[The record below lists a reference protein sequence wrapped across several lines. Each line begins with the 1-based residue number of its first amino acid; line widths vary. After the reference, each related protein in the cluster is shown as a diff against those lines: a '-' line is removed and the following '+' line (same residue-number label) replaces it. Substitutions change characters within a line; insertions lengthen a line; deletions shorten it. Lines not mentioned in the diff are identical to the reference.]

1 MVHRESLCVVN
12 NVVKKVVNKFH
23 GGIRLQKKKKRVV
36 LLATGGTIAGTAEDA
51 RQTTGYRA
59 GALGVGDAAP
69 RGAGAFRGGRGAGRA
84 DRRHR
89 QQGHGGGRPAPAGA
103 ACAGGPG
110 GDPETDGV
118 VITHGTDTME
128 ETAYFLQLT
137 LKTEKPVVLTG
148 AMRPAT
154 ALSADGPMNL
164 LEAVQLAADR
174 EARGLGV
181 LVVMDDEIHS
191 ARDVEKV
198 HTASLA
204 ALASPPFGPLGIF
217 AGGRPRLYRAPL
229 RRHTAASP
237 LFLPEP
243 SLPLPRVDILYTHAD
258 EDGALV
264 EAAVRAG
271 AQGLVYAGS
280 GMGSISAGA
289 EPALLLAARQ
299 GIAVVR
305 ASRTRAG
312 AVVPSLPQWEQ
323 AGFVSGDTLTP
334 EKARILLQLAL
345 LRTRDP
351 QEIQRLFDQL

>member
-1 MVHRESLCVVN
+1 MQKG
-12 NVVKKVVNKFH
+12 KKH
-23 GGIRLQKKKKRVV
+23 VV

-51 RQTTGYRA
+51 CQTTGYRA
-59 GALGVGDAAP
+59 GALGVKALLSAVPELSAVAGVRAEQIAAIDSKDLTEGVL
-69 RGAGAFRGGRGAGRA
+69 RRLARRA
-84 DRRHR
+84 QEVLD
-89 QQGHGGGRPAPAGA
+89 
-103 ACAGGPG
+103 
-110 GDPETDGV
+110 DPETDGV

-164 LEAVQLAADR
+164 FEAVQLAADR
-174 EARGLGV
+174 EACGLGV

-191 ARDVEKV
+191 ARDVEKA

-264 EAAVRAG
+264 EAAVRRG

-289 EPALLLAARQ
+289 EPALRLAARQ
-299 GIAVVR
+299 GITVVR

>member
-23 GGIRLQKKKKRVV
+23 GGIRLQKEKKRVV

-59 GALGVGDAAP
+59 GALGVGDLLRAVPELSALAEVRAEQIAAIDSKDLTEGVL
-69 RGAGAFRGGRGAGRA
+69 RRLAQRA
-84 DRRHR
+84 
-89 QQGHGGGRPAPAGA
+89 QAVLEA
-103 ACAGGPG
+103 
-110 GDPETDGV
+110 PETDGV

-154 ALSADGPMNL
+154 ACSADGPMNL
-164 LEAVQLAADR
+164 LEAVQLAAD
-174 EARGLGV
+174 EAARGLGV

-191 ARDVEKV
+191 ARDVEKT

-204 ALASPPFGPLGIF
+204 ALASPPFGPLGFF